1 MSSEQGLPQLNLF
14 VIEHE
19 PDASVGRLAPHLAAH
34 QVTMVRPAGGD
45 ALPPTAGIDGVIVLG
60 GSMGAYEV
68 DEHPWLVDEKAWIA
82 QVASDDVPMLG
93 ICLGAQLLADATGGR
108 AFRSERRVEAGVY
121 RLHPTEA
128 GRRDAVMPHA
138 GDAVF
143 AVHGDTFELPPD
155 ATLLASSDDYIQAFR
170 VGSALGVQFH
180 PETDAN
186 TAIAWAQSL
195 VAPVLEQADVTLEH
209 FTDELRESEADLDAS
224 SHRFFDA
231 WIDTLGSTPENA
243 PD

>member
-1 MSSEQGLPQLNLF
+1 MNLF

-68 DEHPWLVDEKAWIA
+68 DGHPWLVDEKAWIA

-170 VGSALGVQFH
+170 VGSIPRPTRTPPSHG
-180 PETDAN
+180 P
-186 TAIAWAQSL
+186 S
-195 VAPVLEQADVTLEH
+195 
-209 FTDELRESEADLDAS
+209 RS
-224 SHRFFDA
+224 SRRYSNGP
-231 WIDTLGSTPENA
+231 T
-243 PD
+243 

>member
-1 MSSEQGLPQLNLF
+1 M
-14 VIEHE
+14 
-19 PDASVGRLAPHLAAH
+19 
-34 QVTMVRPAGGD
+34 
-45 ALPPTAGIDGVIVLG
+45 
-60 GSMGAYEV
+60 
-68 DEHPWLVDEKAWIA
+68 
-82 QVASDDVPMLG
+82 ASDDVPMLG

-170 VGSALGVQFH
+170 IRSALGVQFH